1 MFLSSFLIDLNF
13 QLSNSGTIFL
23 TNQQDQNAALQAQVQ
38 DDEIPDL
45 IDQDDEMPDLIDHV
59 VQEVP

>member
-1 MFLSSFLIDLNF
+1 M
-13 QLSNSGTIFL
+13 

-38 DDEIPDL
+38 DDEMPDL